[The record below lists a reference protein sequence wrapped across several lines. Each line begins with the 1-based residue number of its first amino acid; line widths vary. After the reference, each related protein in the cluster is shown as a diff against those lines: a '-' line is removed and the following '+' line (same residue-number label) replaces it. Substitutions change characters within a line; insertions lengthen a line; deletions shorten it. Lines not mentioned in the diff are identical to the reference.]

1 MSVKQQYGSFEE
13 LINGSDKPVLV
24 DFYADW
30 CGPCQMMAKI
40 LKQVSSQMKDEVKIA
55 KVDTEK
61 YPALASEH
69 KIHALPTMVL
79 FKDGQP
85 VDRIE
90 GVLTADQL
98 TSRVRGVLGGV

>member
-1 MSVKQQYGSFEE
+1 MAVKQQFGSFEE
-13 LINGSDKPVLV
+13 LVSGSDKPVLV

-40 LKQVSSQMKDEVKIA
+40 LKEVSPQMKDEIKIA

-61 YPALASEH
+61 YPELASKH

-79 FKDGQP
+79 FKDGEP

-98 TSRVRGVLGGV
+98 ASRVRGVLGGA

>member
-13 LINGSDKPVLV
+13 LVSGSDKPVLV

-61 YPALASEH
+61 YPELASKH
-69 KIHALPTMVL
+69 KIHALPTLVL

-98 TSRVRGVLGGV
+98 TSRVRGVLGA